1 MKVRHILSHCVVA
14 ILASA
19 LTFCFAV
26 PEQNAE
32 LQKLQELENLID
44 AEFVYDDYDLGLMYD
59 AAAAAMVDSLGNQ
72 WSYYIP
78 ADLYDDYENMMDN
91 SYVGIGVTIITRE
104 DGYIDIQKVE
114 PDGPA
119 QEAGIMPGDVLVAVE
134 GKDIS
139 QMTVD
144 EVKNMIVGE
153 KNTQVK
159 LQLRRGEELL
169 DLSVYRRSIKV
180 TVATGTMLEGNV
192 GLVQITNFDSRSKSE
207 TLAVIE
213 ELLKQGAQALI
224 FDVRYNPGGYT
235 RETVGILDYLLPEVV
250 VFRSQDRYG
259 NESVEKSDAKCLD
272 MPMAVLINAD
282 SHSSAELF
290 AVALQEHGAA
300 IVVGEQSMGK
310 CHYQYTYQL
319 SDGSAVVLS
328 AGTYTSPK
336 GESMEN
342 GVTPDVAV
350 PVDELLYWQIYAGYV
365 TPQDDPQIQA
375 AREAL
380 VAGQ

>member
-119 QEAGIMPGDVLVAVE
+119 QEAGVMPGDILVAVE

-336 GESMEN
+336 GESMES

-350 PVDELLYWQIYAGYV
+350 PVDELMYWQIYAGYV

-380 VAGQ
+380 LAGQ

>member
-19 LTFCFAV
+19 LTFFFAV

-119 QEAGIMPGDVLVAVE
+119 QEAGIMPGDILVAVE

-207 TLAVIE
+207 TLAVISR
-213 ELLKQGAQALI
+213 
-224 FDVRYNPGGYT
+224 VRRP
-235 RETVGILDYLLPEVV
+235 
-250 VFRSQDRYG
+250 
-259 NESVEKSDAKCLD
+259 
-272 MPMAVLINAD
+272 
-282 SHSSAELF
+282 
-290 AVALQEHGAA
+290 
-300 IVVGEQSMGK
+300 
-310 CHYQYTYQL
+310 
-319 SDGSAVVLS
+319 
-328 AGTYTSPK
+328 
-336 GESMEN
+336 
-342 GVTPDVAV
+342 
-350 PVDELLYWQIYAGYV
+350 
-365 TPQDDPQIQA
+365 
-375 AREAL
+375 
-380 VAGQ
+380 